1 MRVVFN
7 LTAAWELKT
16 GVGHH
21 ALQLYR
27 HLRKHAADAEIV
39 AYPNRWLWVA
49 RKAWERIRPRGKA
62 LIDARAHEQDRP
74 AAPPALPRFSLRR
87 LRRWGR
93 GFLERHRE
101 ATFFG
106 GRYDLYHE
114 PNFLPE
120 PSDCFTISTFHDLS
134 ALLHPEWHPAERN
147 AWYQENL
154 ERSLKQCQHFLA
166 VSEFTRRQVIHHLG
180 IAPERVTRVYN
191 GTRPDCRPL
200 PPRLVSRRLKRLGL
214 PGKYLLFVGTVE
226 PRKNVLRLLQAYCAL
241 PAPLRDE
248 WPLLLAGPWGWNAAP
263 IADYYHA
270 EAKARGVRHL
280 GYIADRDL
288 AALYNGARALVYP
301 SLYEG
306 FGLPVVEMMSCG
318 GAVIASTAAALAEVA
333 GGHAHLVEPED
344 VDGLKAALARIVT
357 DDEWQGSLRKGAV
370 ERAGKFTWDRAAQET
385 LQTYQR
391 LSAAG
396 RPAQLAA

>member
-1 MRVVFN
+1 M
-7 LTAAWELKT
+7 
-16 GVGHH
+16 
-21 ALQLYR
+21 
-27 HLRKHAADAEIV
+27 
-39 AYPNRWLWVA
+39 
-49 RKAWERIRPRGKA
+49 
-62 LIDARAHEQDRP
+62 
-74 AAPPALPRFSLRR
+74 
-87 LRRWGR
+87 
-93 GFLERHRE
+93 
-101 ATFFG
+101 
-106 GRYDLYHE
+106 
-114 PNFLPE
+114 
-120 PSDCFTISTFHDLS
+120 
-134 ALLHPEWHPAERN
+134 
-147 AWYQENL
+147 
-154 ERSLKQCQHFLA
+154 
-166 VSEFTRRQVIHHLG
+166 
-180 IAPERVTRVYN
+180 
-191 GTRPDCRPL
+191 
-200 PPRLVSRRLKRLGL
+200 
-214 PGKYLLFVGTVE
+214 
-226 PRKNVLRLLQAYCAL
+226 LRLLQAYCAL